1 MSGQLFVYYGP
12 MFGGKTS
19 KLIHEITIHNS
30 LGDKCLFINH
40 GYDTRSK
47 ESHSCHIGGNIPVG
61 IDSIKTLVLSELDSV
76 VKNYKVIA
84 IDEAQFF
91 DETIVETVKKWVD
104 EYRLTVYVAGLH
116 ATFEAKKFGYI
127 LDLTP
132 EATLN
137 VYCHATCDLCRLD
150 GHITIANFSM
160 LRKGIRK
167 SHGDVLIGGS
177 GDYIPVCRNHF
188 KSSGGKS
195 STGDLDDSGP
205 LAGDCGR

>member
-1 MSGQLFVYYGP
+1 MTGQLFVYYGP

-40 GYDTRSK
+40 SFDNRST
-47 ESHSCHIGGNIPVG
+47 EPHSCHIGGNIPGG
-61 IDSIKTLVLSELDSV
+61 IESAKTNKLSHLDSIVR
-76 VKNYKVIA
+76 NYKVIA

-91 DETIVETVKKWVD
+91 DESMITTIRKWVD
-104 EYRLTVYVAGLH
+104 EYNLTVYVAGLH

-137 VYCHATCDLCRLD
+137 VYCHATCDLCRID
-150 GHITIANFSM
+150 GHITVANFSM
-160 LRKGIRK
+160 LKEPELIPG
-167 SHGDVLIGGS
+167 SDVLIGGS
-177 GDYIPVCRNHF
+177 NKYMPVCKNHF
-188 KSSGGKS
+188 KKPATQVVAS
-195 STGDLDDSGP
+195 
-205 LAGDCGR
+205 DCGR